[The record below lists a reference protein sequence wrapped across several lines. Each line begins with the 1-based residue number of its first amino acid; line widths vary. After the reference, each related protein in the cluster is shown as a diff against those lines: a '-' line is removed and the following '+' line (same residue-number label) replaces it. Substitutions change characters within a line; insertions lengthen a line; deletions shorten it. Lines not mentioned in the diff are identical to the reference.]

1 MRILFIAPGDN
12 PHTWKW
18 VGWFGHK
25 YPGEI
30 GLIPYIS
37 LPPEG
42 KLDGVEIILPH
53 IPLFRIASP
62 DCWFEINRVKGIL
75 RKVKPDILHALWAY
89 GSGTIASSSGY
100 HPFVLSPWGSDITI
114 YPCTP
119 GIKGVIQRDLI
130 RGALKKAD
138 RITATSRF
146 LGEAILKFGG
156 EVREPDLFP
165 YGVDTSMFDPAIAHK
180 PYEFNWPD
188 GAPVGPDVITIGF
201 FKSLERAY
209 GPDILITAIAK
220 ASKELPN
227 LRCVLGG
234 WGRLFEILIQMADS
248 LQVSDQICFPRRI
261 HFEDMPRALAGV
273 DIFAMPSRYEVFG
286 VGALEASAMMKP
298 VIASRKWGIPE
309 VVQDGVTGILVE
321 PEDPDS
327 LAEAIVKLAR
337 DPAMRSKMGEEG
349 RKFVRESYEFENIMR
364 GADLYCEEI
373 RTTFQQR

>member
-18 VGWFGHK
+18 VGWFGRK

-37 LPPEG
+37 PPPEG
-42 KLDGVEIILPH
+42 VLNGVEILRPCIS
-53 IPLFRIASP
+53 LFKIASP
-62 DCWFEINRVKGIL
+62 SCWLEVGRIKRIVNKL
-75 RKVKPDILHALWAY
+75 RPEILHALWAY
-89 GSGTIASSSGY
+89 GSGTIASACNY
-100 HPFVLSPWGSDITI
+100 HPFVLSPWGSDITV

-130 RGALKKAD
+130 RGALTKAD
-138 RITATSRF
+138 RITATSKF
-146 LGEAILKFGG
+146 LGGAILKFGG
-156 EVREPDLFP
+156 EIRPPDLFP
-165 YGVDTSMFDPAIAHK
+165 YGVDTGVFDPGVVDK
-180 PYEFNWPD
+180 PYEFNWP
-188 GAPVGPDVITIGF
+188 GRAPQGPDAVTVGF

-220 ASKELPN
+220 ASKQLPN
-227 LRCVLGG
+227 LRCVIGG
-234 WGRLFEILIQMADS
+234 WGRLLEILMQMAQS
-248 LQVSDQICFPRRI
+248 LNVSDRICFPRRI
-261 HFEDMPRALAGV
+261 HFEDMPGALAGV

-327 LAEAIVKLAR
+327 LAQAIVKLAHDSDLR
-337 DPAMRSKMGEEG
+337 RKMGEEG
-349 RKFVRESYEFENIMR
+349 RGFVKKNYEYENIMQQ
-364 GADLYCEEI
+364 ADLYCEEI
-373 RTTFQQR
+373 RAAFHRT